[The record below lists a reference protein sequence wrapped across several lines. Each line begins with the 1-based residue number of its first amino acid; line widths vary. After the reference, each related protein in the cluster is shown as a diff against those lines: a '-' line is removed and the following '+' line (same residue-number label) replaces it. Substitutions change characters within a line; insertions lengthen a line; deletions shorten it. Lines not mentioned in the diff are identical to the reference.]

1 MLQKGFSIGREEI
14 QDLTNPQKLLDFF
27 SHLGYNGSTRRLLE
41 QDARGAFRADEIG
54 RFHPYGSLSE
64 QVQGFFTL
72 GERMDR
78 EYARPFF
85 VLLYVVSSVNAE
97 VRKEIFQDLLN
108 VGGEFLFVLT
118 DPNFRTLELSY
129 LDREAQAMQG
139 QLLAGELG
147 AAPARRTGRAARE
160 PARLR
165 SYAFEP
171 RNLRW
176 PDARSERVT
185 LRVLKNLDWPAER
198 DIFAQCRR
206 LKGAFDLADWS
217 EEFFNNHSLFSDHFL
232 LDLKE
237 DEAQVWQATTQP
249 GPEQRAFDEA
259 FRELRRLYE
268 DAREELRGRPVEEC
282 RRKLIEPVL
291 SRLGFLSAPIKGAA
305 GRPHDYELSLPDP
318 HGLPTGRV
326 AILLAYAWGR
336 DLDGYES
343 EDPARQTPVDRPDEN
358 PGAMVVARLE
368 ETGAEWA
375 MLTNGQIWRLYSTRA
390 YSRATNYYEIDL
402 AETLSLPLST
412 ADEVAEAKDALRY
425 FWLIFRARAFL
436 SMHYAGGD
444 SPQTFLEYL
453 LQRGQERALKL
464 GNDLKDRVFKQIFP
478 HLAQGFILHAQQQ
491 GLLRLDTLSE
501 QERADELARYFE
513 GTLGLLFRLLFVLYA
528 ESRNLLP
535 LRDRAAYYPHS
546 LAALKDEIAA
556 RTRRE
561 PNRSIDPRQSV
572 REETDEK
579 IRRVYSPESYAL
591 YEHLL
596 KLFRAIDQGDPAL
609 NLPIYDGGL
618 FMSMTEQEAREEEQR
633 LAADAEARARDPLD
647 QRMARFLTLHRVPDQ
662 YLALG
667 LDALARDI
675 QPKPP
680 HLLMM
685 IDYKSLGVRQLGS
698 IYEGLLEFK
707 LRVATVP
714 MAVVRGKQKGSE
726 EFMPYDEALAS
737 GRVLVRKGP
746 RKNDEPLVYQPG
758 TAYIEN
764 DRRER
769 KATGSYYTPDYI
781 VQYIIEQTVGPV
793 LDAHKE
799 RFLPRFRS
807 LEQAYVQKKRQR
819 QALNDAP
826 EKIFFNQ
833 FSLKLVD
840 EFFEISVLDPAM
852 GSGHFLVAA
861 VDYITDRLLRFLKGV
876 PHNPVR
882 YMLERTR
889 EEIAREMERQRIQVD
904 TSSLTEVNLLK
915 RQVLKRCIY
924 GVDLNP
930 MAVLLARV
938 SVWLDSFTR
947 GAPLS
952 FLDHHLKWG
961 NSLLGA
967 RVDEVQA
974 WMIGDGEA
982 TQLGLFE
989 DTSWTEMIVNAA
1001 GLIRVSKLGDNTPE
1015 QARESQEKFAR
1026 ASVKIE
1032 PYKKYLN
1039 LYMSRWYSNP
1049 YTVRKRENTVYDPA
1063 LILMRSPKFK
1073 RWLLENEPFEFPDND
1088 RELFE
1093 NAQRDAREHR
1103 FFHWELEFPDV
1114 FVEPN
1119 GSVLKKNA
1127 GFHAVIGNPPYVRQ
1141 EGLGRDKR
1149 AFEDTYTVYDSIA
1162 DLYTYFI
1169 EQGHRLLLNKDDV
1182 PARFG
1187 MITANKFMRANYGAK
1202 LRSFL
1207 TTQTRLEQLIDFGEL
1222 RVFDEAAIDPM
1233 ITIFSRNTPASFVSY
1248 TQVKSLNFNNLD
1260 KVVKA
1265 LAITLP
1271 DKALQGDSWSL
1282 ARDEQQAVLDKLKNT
1297 GIPLGEF
1304 TSGQIRRGILTGY
1317 NDAFFIDRATRDRLI
1332 AEDPKSAEIIK
1343 PLLIGD
1349 DIRRYSY
1356 EFREQFLIFTRRGID
1371 ITKYR
1376 AIERHLMQYKMQL
1389 EPKPANWDEQKQG
1402 KWPGRKPGPYKW
1414 YEIQDNVAYFED
1426 FEKPK
1431 IMYPEIAMVSRF
1443 TLDTDGFYTNNKVFL
1458 IPENDY
1464 YLLSLLNS
1472 ELIWFF
1478 LKKICSVLGDAEE
1491 GGRLELRAIHVEKV
1505 PIRRIAFTTPDEQ
1518 REGSV
1523 EALME
1528 VYGDYLGARREDE
1541 REVTARALL
1550 ERVKLHLGREPEE
1563 ADVVHDLLA
1572 KLARAMLDL
1581 NSEKRVGQQR
1591 FIEEFETILDIR
1603 GRRYR
1608 NGRVGL
1614 EAWQNRERI
1623 KNFAG
1628 DYQKDEGPL
1637 SEDELIAIIKKNR
1650 PQWAASFT
1658 PERERRVRE
1667 AYARALPD
1675 ALRLKDRLAATDRL
1689 IDRVVYALYGL
1700 TDEEIALVEGG

>member
-1 MLQKGFSIGREEI
+1 MLQKGFLVTREKI
-14 QDLTNPQKLLDFF
+14 QDLTNPQKLRDFF
-27 SHLGYNGSTRRLLE
+27 SHLGYNGAPRRLE
-41 QDARGAFRADEIG
+41 QDAHGAFRSDEIG
-54 RFHPYGSLSE
+54 RFHPYGSLNE

-72 GERMDR
+72 GERMDE
-78 EYARPFF
+78 EYARSFF
-85 VLLYVVSSVNAE
+85 VLLYVVPSVNAE

-108 VGGEFLFVLT
+108 AGGEFLFVLADT
-118 DPNFRTLELSY
+118 HFRTLEFSY

-139 QLLAGELG
+139 QLLASSPGD
-147 AAPARRTGRAARE
+147 APARRTGRAPRE
-160 PARLR
+160 RARLR
-165 SYAFEP
+165 SYAFDP

-185 LRVLKNLDWPAER
+185 LRMLKNLDWPAER

-237 DEAQVWQATTQP
+237 DDSQVWQATTQP
-249 GPEQRAFDEA
+249 GEEQRAFDEA
-259 FRELRRLYE
+259 FRELRALYE
-268 DAREELRGRPVEEC
+268 DAREELHERSVEEC
-282 RRKLIEPVL
+282 RRRLIEPVL
-291 SRLGFLSAPIKGAA
+291 SRLGFLYAPFSRSA
-305 GRPHDYELSLPDP
+305 GRPHDYELSLPNP
-318 HGLPTGRV
+318 RGLPTGRV

-343 EDPARQTPVDRPDEN
+343 EDPTRQTPVDRPDEN

-375 MLTNGQIWRLYSTRA
+375 MLTNGQVWRLYSTRA

-402 AETLSLPLST
+402 AETLSLPLSNS
-412 ADEVAEAKDALRY
+412 DEVAEAKDALRY

-436 SMHYAGGD
+436 SMRYAGGD

-546 LAALKDEIAA
+546 LAALKDAIAEQ
-556 RTRRE
+556 TRRE
-561 PNRSIDPRQSV
+561 PRRSVDPRQSA

-579 IRRVYSPESYAL
+579 IKRVYSPESYAL

-596 KLFRAIDQGDPAL
+596 RLFRAIDQGDPAL
-609 NLPIYDGGL
+609 NLPTYDGGL
-618 FMSMTEQEAREEEQR
+618 FLTMTEKQAREEEQR
-633 LAADAEARARDPLD
+633 LAADAEARAREPLD
-647 QRMARFLTLHRVPDQ
+647 RRIARFLALHRVPDQ

-667 LDALARDI
+667 LDALARDV

-714 MAVVRGKQKGSE
+714 MAVVRGKNKGSE
-726 EFMPYDEALAS
+726 EFLPYAEALES
-737 GRVLVRKGP
+737 GRTLVRKGP

-793 LDAHKE
+793 LDAHE
-799 RFLPRFRS
+799 RRFLPRFRE

-819 QALNDAP
+819 QTLDDAP

-833 FSLKLVD
+833 LARSLVD

-882 YMLERTR
+882 YTLERTR
-889 EEIAREMERQRIQVD
+889 EEIAREMEQQHIQFD
-904 TSSLTEVNLLK
+904 AASLTEVNLLK

-961 NSLLGA
+961 NSLIGTRIEEA
-967 RVDEVQA
+967 RKSIEE
-974 WMIGDGEA
+974 G
-982 TQLGLFE
+982 QLSIFGNNLWASVLFS
-989 DTSWTEMIVNAA
+989 TGGM
-1001 GLIRVSKLGDNTPE
+1001 IRVSKLSDVTIE
-1015 QARESQEKFAR
+1015 QARESNTEYER
-1026 ASVKIE
+1026 AVQTIA
-1032 PYKKYLN
+1032 PYKRLLDVYL
-1039 LYMSRWYSNP
+1039 SRWFSNLPVITKKQKSPTDKALDFLRSNEAEQWLAHPEQVQFTEEQQSVLSKAIADSNRYS
-1049 YTVRKRENTVYDPA
+1049 
-1063 LILMRSPKFK
+1063 
-1073 RWLLENEPFEFPDND
+1073 
-1088 RELFE
+1088 
-1093 NAQRDAREHR
+1093 
-1103 FFHWELEFPDV
+1103 FFHWELEFPEIFIDLERNSIKENPGFDV
-1114 FVEPN
+1114 V
-1119 GSVLKKNA
+1119 V
-1127 GFHAVIGNPPYVRQ
+1127 GNPPYDELSEFAIGRALDEVAFFERNAIYGFLGGGRLNWYHYFVVLATHILRTGGMNGFIVPMSLMSDQFTFNLRQFLLDNYQIQRFDVFPQKDDPKKRIFFEAKLSTCIYTLSKRISSNPFLVRTHAANVIDRQSPSYLTTSTMIGEINEENLSIPLVSNEGWQIIVKMAKDTRLDNLSKVAAKPTSGEIVFNQQFRKYLTEDSNYTLILRGSHIQRYDLADEAKQGEPLYLRKDLYLQDAKPGSKAFDHLYERVVYQ
-1141 EGLGRDKR
+1141 EG
-1149 AFEDTYTVYDSIA
+1149 
-1162 DLYTYFI
+1162 
-1169 EQGHRLLLNKDDV
+1169 
-1182 PARFG
+1182 
-1187 MITANKFMRANYGAK
+1187 
-1202 LRSFL
+1202 
-1207 TTQTRLEQLIDFGEL
+1207 
-1222 RVFDEAAIDPM
+1222 AAIDNWRR
-1233 ITIFSRNTPASFVSY
+1233 IIATLLPAGLICGHKICYFTDY
-1248 TQVKSLNFNNLD
+1248 KIAKETL
-1260 KVVKA
+1260 
-1265 LAITLP
+1265 LAIFNSKLINWYVT
-1271 DKALQGDSWSL
+1271 AISTNNSL
-1282 ARDEQQAVLDKLKNT
+1282 SAYLIGSIPFPIFESETSGEYRLLSKLKQAY
-1297 GIPLGEF
+1297 L
-1304 TSGQIRRGILTGY
+1304 
-1317 NDAFFIDRATRDRLI
+1317 
-1332 AEDPKSAEIIK
+1332 SAETNSHGFIVSCIKQNLTLTNFISHDIHDFLAYLAQII
-1343 PLLIGD
+1343 
-1349 DIRRYSY
+1349 
-1356 EFREQFLIFTRRGID
+1356 
-1371 ITKYR
+1371 
-1376 AIERHLMQYKMQL
+1376 
-1389 EPKPANWDEQKQG
+1389 
-1402 KWPGRKPGPYKW
+1402 
-1414 YEIQDNVAYFED
+1414 
-1426 FEKPK
+1426 
-1431 IMYPEIAMVSRF
+1431 
-1443 TLDTDGFYTNNKVFL
+1443 
-1458 IPENDY
+1458 
-1464 YLLSLLNS
+1464 
-1472 ELIWFF
+1472 
-1478 LKKICSVLGDAEE
+1478 
-1491 GGRLELRAIHVEKV
+1491 
-1505 PIRRIAFTTPDEQ
+1505 
-1518 REGSV
+1518 
-1523 EALME
+1523 
-1528 VYGDYLGARREDE
+1528 
-1541 REVTARALL
+1541 
-1550 ERVKLHLGREPEE
+1550 
-1563 ADVVHDLLA
+1563 
-1572 KLARAMLDL
+1572 LDL
-1581 NSEKRVGQQR
+1581 NKEKRALQQG
-1591 FIEEFETILDIR
+1591 FVEEFETILDIR
-1603 GRRYR
+1603 GRRYKD
-1608 NGRVGL
+1608 GRVGL

-1628 DYQKDEGPL
+1628 DYQKGEEPL
-1637 SEDELIAIIKKNR
+1637 SEDELIAIIRKNR
-1650 PQWAASFT
+1650 AQWAASFT
-1658 PERERRVRE
+1658 PERERRVRD